1 MLATGF
7 ALMDPVSNFVSK
19 YVRFYDNMENE
30 EFVENFA
37 RMERWLDEGIDVA
50 GEAYVE
56 FLEDLYQGNELYNNE
71 MHLDGTHV
79 DVTEIDMP
87 FLQVIGEYDHLIPP
101 EASKPFDE
109 VIASEDTETIQH
121 STGHIGLSVSGS
133 SHDAVWP
140 RVAEWYHHRSGLS
153 VERRREIQAAVDEL
167 GAIDVDVVGEDGS
180 EAVEIEI
187 GDGDAEAESGT
198 EPEAEP
204 ESTGEPAAEAGA
216 ESGADADVDVDVQS
230 IDGIGPTYA
239 ERLREAGVE
248 TVADLAGAD
257 AAAVAE
263 AADVGVGRAEGWI
276 EQAAGREE

>member
-1 MLATGF
+1 
-7 ALMDPVSNFVSK
+7 
-19 YVRFYDNMENE
+19 
-30 EFVENFA
+30 
-37 RMERWLDEGIDVA
+37 
-50 GEAYVE
+50 
-56 FLEDLYQGNELYNNE
+56 
-71 MHLDGTHV
+71 
-79 DVTEIDMP
+79 MP

-153 VERRREIQAAVDEL
+153 AERRREIQAAVDEL

-187 GDGDAEAESGT
+187 GDGDGGAESGT